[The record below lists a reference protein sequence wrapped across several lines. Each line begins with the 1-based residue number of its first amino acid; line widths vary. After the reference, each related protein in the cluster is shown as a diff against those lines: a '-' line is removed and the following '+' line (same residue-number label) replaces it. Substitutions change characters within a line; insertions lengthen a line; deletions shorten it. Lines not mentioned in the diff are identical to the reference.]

1 MKTIY
6 FIRHAKS
13 SWDDPHLRDHDRPL
27 NPRGLRDGPRM
38 ANRLLRLD
46 VVPDGVLTS
55 SATRAQQTAAF
66 FLEAFNLGDDATIV
80 DPTLYHAWPDAI
92 ADSIRKLPEHWDTVL
107 VFGHNP
113 GYTEL
118 TNLLQNDLYI
128 GNVPTC
134 GISGAKAAIDQWSE
148 FRLKDAR
155 RFVYLYPKQV

>member
-13 SWDDPHLRDHDRPL
+13 SWDDPGLRDHDRPL
-27 NPRGLRDGPRM
+27 NPRGMRDGPRM

-46 VVPDGVLTS
+46 VVPDGILTS

-66 FLEAFNLGDDATIV
+66 FREAFKVADKHVIV

-92 ADSIRKLPEHWDTVL
+92 VKSIKKLPDSWDTAL

-134 GISGAKAAIDQWSE
+134 GISGAKAPITEWKDFNLA
-148 FRLKDAR
+148 DAR